1 MILTAIQFCKI
12 LINKKVNKLCMP
24 IMAKI
29 YQGDS
34 GGMPGGMPGE
44 MPGGMPGE
52 MPEYQS
58 VEEINASESGPPVE
72 EVD

>member
-44 MPGGMPGE
+44 MP
-52 MPEYQS
+52 EYQS